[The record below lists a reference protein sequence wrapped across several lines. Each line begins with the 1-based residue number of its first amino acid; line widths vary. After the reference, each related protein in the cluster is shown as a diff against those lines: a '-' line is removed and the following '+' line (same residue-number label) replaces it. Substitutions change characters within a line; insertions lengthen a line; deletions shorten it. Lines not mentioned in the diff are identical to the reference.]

1 MKENILSAAS
11 IAILLL
17 LAWQIWG
24 SVWNIIAILISLFK
38 D

>member
-1 MKENILSAAS
+1 MNIVLSVAS
-11 IAILLL
+11 IVLLLL

-24 SVWNIIAILISLFK
+24 SIWNIISIVISLFK

>member
-1 MKENILSAAS
+1 MENLLSAAS
-11 IAILLL
+11 IALLVL

-24 SVWNIIAILISLFK
+24 SVWNIIAILISLFR

>member
-1 MKENILSAAS
+1 MKNLLSAAS

-24 SVWNIIAILISLFK
+24 SIWNIIAILISLFK
-38 D
+38 E

>member
-1 MKENILSAAS
+1 MKTVLSVAS
-11 IAILLL
+11 VALLAL

-24 SVWNIIAILISLFK
+24 SIWNIIAIVHSLFK

>member
-1 MKENILSAAS
+1 MKVILSVAS
-11 IAILLL
+11 IALLLL

-24 SVWNIIAILISLFK
+24 SVWNIIAIMRSLFN

>member
-1 MKENILSAAS
+1 MENLLSAAS
-11 IAILLL
+11 IVLLLL

-24 SVWNIIAILISLFK
+24 SVWNIIAILISLFS

>member
-1 MKENILSAAS
+1 MKENILSGVS
-11 IAILLL
+11 IVLLLL

-24 SVWNIIAILISLFK
+24 SVWNIISIIRSLFK